1 MKIGVFDS
9 GLGGL
14 GAVGALSHLCPSLDI
29 VYFGDTARLP
39 YGTRSREAVRRYAAQ
54 DAAFLLKKGVD
65 AILIACGTASSAALP
80 ELGEEL
86 SVPVFG
92 VVEPAAR
99 EAVRLTKNQK
109 IGVLGTQGTI
119 ASGAY
124 ERAICA
130 LLPEA
135 EVTGVACPLLA
146 TLVENGEA
154 GSEICRL
161 ALEKYLAE
169 PMAAGCDTLLLG
181 CTHYPLLKDDILSI
195 WGNVNLVDA
204 GVAAARE
211 IAVLVPA
218 GTKEGSVELY
228 TSDFSQGFFEIAER
242 FLPGGRAHFSEEKVA
257 VETWN

>member
-14 GAVGALSHLCPSLDI
+14 VAVGELSRLCPSFDI

-39 YGTRSREAVRRYAAQ
+39 YGTRSRETVCRYAAQ

-80 ELGEEL
+80 ELAEQL
-86 SVPVFG
+86 PVPIFG

-99 EAVRLTKNQK
+99 AAADITKNRK

-124 ERAICA
+124 ERAIHA
-130 LLPEA
+130 ALPEA

-154 GSEICRL
+154 GGEIVRL
-161 ALEKYLAE
+161 ALKKYLQK
-169 PMAAGCDTLLLG
+169 PMEAGCDTLLLG

-195 WGNVNLVDA
+195 WQDVTLVDA
-204 GVAAARE
+204 GAEAARE
-211 IAVLVPA
+211 ISRLFPL
-218 GTKEGSVELY
+218 GEGEGNVELF

-242 FLPGGRAHFSEEKVA
+242 FLPGGRAHFAEEKVK